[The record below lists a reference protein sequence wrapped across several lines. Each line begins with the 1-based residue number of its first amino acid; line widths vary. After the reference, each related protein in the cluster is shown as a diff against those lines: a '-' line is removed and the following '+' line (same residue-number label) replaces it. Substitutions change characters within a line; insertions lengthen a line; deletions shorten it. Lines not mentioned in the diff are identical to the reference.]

1 MLTRGN
7 RPVYALGQCEVD
19 FDRRELRV
27 LGAPAPI
34 GGRAFDIL
42 ELLVRSAGALVRKEE
57 LMGRVWPGATVSD
70 NALQV
75 HISALRKALGAQRT
89 MLKTESGRGYRLL
102 GEWTLRDQ
110 AATGQPVF
118 EAPPIAKRGAQATN
132 LPGFITPL
140 IGRSIAAGLLRNL
153 VSAYRLVTLT
163 GPGGI
168 GKTTLALQLARE
180 LLPEFG
186 DGAWLVEL
194 APLSSPDLVPSAVA
208 GVLGLNLG
216 GETTAA
222 AVARVIHEKNLLL
235 VLDNCE
241 HVIDGAA
248 NLAETLLRFCP
259 RVTVLATSREVL
271 RASGEY
277 VYRVSPLDVPGPD
290 DEPDDILGRSAVE
303 LFVARSRASGSEFSA
318 HAENLSSI
326 AAICRHLDGIPLA
339 IEFAA
344 ARVAVLGVEQV
355 AAALGERF
363 TLLTSGRRTA
373 VPRHRTLRAALD
385 WSYELLPENER
396 IVLRRLAVFAGSF
409 TLQAASAV
417 AAADD
422 IAPSEV
428 ADCFA
433 KLVEK
438 SLATAGA
445 PGVGTRFRLL
455 ETTRAYALEML
466 AEAGEFDTAARR
478 HATRY
483 LDLFESAE
491 AEAELQTRPT
501 NEWLEE
507 FRTRIDNLRTAL
519 DWAFLPGGDTA
530 IGVALTAAA
539 VPLWM
544 ELSLMEEC
552 RSRVEQA
559 LTALAPDSDRDP
571 RSRMKLFAALA
582 ASLMY
587 TRGAISEVRVAGE
600 KALEVAESLGD
611 AEYQLRSLFGL
622 HSFHINSGHQGV
634 ALTLAERFLAVA
646 ADRSQPDDRPVGE
659 RLIGTSRHYLGD
671 LVSAR
676 QHLERVLDRHDAR
689 ARTWQI
695 ARFEV
700 DQRAAAQVYLAR
712 VLWLQGL
719 PDQAMRTAEGS
730 VADARA
736 ANHAISLGLA
746 LARAACPIALFN
758 GDLDMAGYYVEM
770 LLDHSTRHALARWF
784 TFARSYQAI
793 LVIRR
798 GDLDTGLQM
807 LRAAFDDPAAARP
820 AAFDDPAAAR
830 PVAFV
835 TCVMAE
841 ALGNAAQVGHGLAL
855 IEEAIARAEET
866 EERWVMAELLRI
878 KGELV
883 LLRGVPGA
891 SPAAEG
897 LFRQALDWARRQ
909 GALSWELRS
918 AISLARLWCTR
929 PRHDAAR
936 ELLTS
941 VYDRFVEGFGTAD
954 LKAARTLLE
963 GLS

>member
-1 MLTRGN
+1 
-7 RPVYALGQCEVD
+7 LGQCEVD

-75 HISALRKALGAQRT
+75 HISAPRKALGAQRT

-118 EAPPIAKRGAQATN
+118 EAPPIAKRGGQATN

-259 RVTVLATSREVL
+259 RVTAGLWGIRLPGFAAR
-271 RASGEY
+271 R
-277 VYRVSPLDVPGPD
+277 PGPD

-339 IEFAA
+339 IEFPA

-417 AAADD
+417 AAAED

-438 SLATAGA
+438 SLVTAGA

-455 ETTRAYALEML
+455 ETTGAYALEML

-507 FRTRIDNLRTAL
+507 FRPRIDNLRTAL

-820 AAFDDPAAAR
+820 
-830 PVAFV
+830 VAFV

-841 ALGNAAQVGHGLAL
+841 ALGNAAQVGHGLAV

-897 LFRQALDWARRQ
+897 LSRQALDWARRQ

-936 ELLTS
+936 ELLI
-941 VYDRFVEGFGTAD
+941 GI
-954 LKAARTLLE
+954 
-963 GLS
+963 